1 MTDVAAPFVE
11 TLRAFVDDVPADIV
25 RAVATALVP
34 VAPGAWRTI
43 RQRAQGAVSHPGYR
57 ASVGQMIDRWQAEA
71 PDQPPT
77 SVALA
82 LETAAHCREHARG
95 AEAAELVWTGP
106 AGAYP
111 MRRTA
116 QALQQVIDEAR
127 HDLLV
132 VSYAVYQV
140 REIAEALVRAI
151 DRAVAVRLVIE
162 SSRADGGRVTYD
174 GLAAF
179 GTDVAERAHIFRW
192 PVENRPRD
200 ETGRHGALH
209 VKCAVA
215 DESLLLLSSA
225 NLTHYAL
232 SLNMEMGIL
241 VRGGV
246 LPRHVAAHFASLIDK
261 GVIVRTTNR
270 GLHAYPA

>member
-11 TLRAFVDDVPADIV
+11 TLRAFADDVPAEIV
-25 RAVATALVP
+25 RAVAAALSS
-34 VAPGAWRTI
+34 VAPGVWGTI
-43 RQRAQGAVSHPGYR
+43 RQRAQGAVGHPGYR
-57 ASVGQMIDRWQAEA
+57 AGVGQLVDRWQAEA
-71 PDQPPT
+71 PDQPPA

-82 LETAAHCREHARG
+82 LETAAQCRAHARTTEG
-95 AEAAELVWTGP
+95 AELVWTGP

-116 QALQQVIDEAR
+116 QALRQVIDEAE

-140 REIAEALVRAI
+140 QEIAEALVGAI
-151 DRAVAVRLVIE
+151 NRGVAVRLVIE
-162 SSRADGGRVTYD
+162 SPRADGGRVTYD

-179 GTDVAERAHIFRW
+179 GADVAERAQIFRW
-192 PVENRPRD
+192 PVEQRPRD
-200 ETGRHGALH
+200 NAGRHGALH

-215 DESLLLLSSA
+215 DGNLLLLSSA

-232 SLNMEMGIL
+232 NLNMEMGVL

-246 LPRHVAAHFASLIDK
+246 LPRRVAVHFASLIAA
-261 GVIVRTTNR
+261 GVLVQSSDR
-270 GLHAYPA
+270 